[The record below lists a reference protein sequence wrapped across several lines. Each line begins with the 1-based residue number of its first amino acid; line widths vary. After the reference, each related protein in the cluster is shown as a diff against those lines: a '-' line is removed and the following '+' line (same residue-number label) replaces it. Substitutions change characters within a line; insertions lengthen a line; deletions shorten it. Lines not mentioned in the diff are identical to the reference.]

1 MAVAAIPR
9 ISNNP
14 HGRPSNAVLQGRLD
28 RSREVNTLL
37 RAENRSLLSEV
48 ARLGS
53 ELIAIG
59 SRIELA
65 YAAGRPDVAMH
76 VAGRLDSL
84 GRSCVRRGG
93 GAA

>member
-1 MAVAAIPR
+1 MAVAAVPR

-14 HGRPSNAVLQGRLD
+14 NGRPSNAVLQGRLD
-28 RSREVNTLL
+28 RSREVNSLL
-37 RAENRSLLSEV
+37 RAENRSLLAEV

-53 ELIAIG
+53 ELISIG

-65 YAAGRPDVAMH
+65 YTAGRPDVAMH

-84 GRSCVRRGG
+84 GRACIRRGSK
-93 GAA
+93 GA